1 MTVRT
6 KFIAV
11 IVLVNLAITAAGVL
25 IVPSL
30 RSQGSVE
37 PELRGRANRVA
48 MTVVMATALTEAQ
61 VQGEQVRRLVAAGE
75 DPAVALRR
83 LEQELESVRG
93 QLRFFTAA
101 DGPGVASLRQLIEDA
116 SLAIRE
122 QMLQLPLSAESAAQI
137 AQITLDLQYRAGRGF
152 ATLIEE
158 NNRGGLDAALG
169 GFARMRS
176 QQGVALAG
184 VGGALLMALLL
195 SVWAWRRLLRPL
207 GAVTGSLH
215 AVLTG
220 HQPSQVLQESD
231 DEFGDIVRA
240 IRKLQA
246 QGEHIRRIAYEDPGT
261 GLPNRNRLDAELRE
275 VRRLRPIDGTHGLI
289 LIGINTYDSLRSGFG
304 FRTAEAVM
312 RAAAQRLH
320 GLDPMP
326 VSVFRIEAQVLALL
340 VDRGIAE
347 AVTRADLKR
356 ITAKAFVRLGSP
368 LEVDTQRFI
377 LNLAAGA
384 AIYPDDARDA
394 EEYVNVSLD
403 ALRHAQSQGAGSLYF
418 GERGHTH
425 RLRKHLALA
434 EQIRMGLREGQF
446 VPFFQPVIDAGR
458 GKVVGAEM
466 LVRWRQPDGRVV
478 LPGEFMLIAESSEII
493 REMTRNVLIQA
504 CRAIRKWSEQGYVLT
519 VSFNLSAK
527 LLSPHILQIC
537 REALAESGLPPS
549 QLIAEVTET
558 ALIGNLEGSNEILE
572 ALRAGGIR
580 LCLDDFGSGYSALT
594 HLYRFQIDR
603 IKIDPAVTRA
613 AAQNERAAEI
623 IRSMGEMATRMN
635 ISLIVEGVETEDDA
649 RRLRELGCALQQGFL
664 YTRAVPEDQFVEWA
678 RRFEARAAAA

>member
-11 IVLVNLAITAAGVL
+11 IVLVNLAIAVAGML
-25 IVPSL
+25 ILPSL

-48 MTVVMATALTEAQ
+48 MTVVMSTALTEAHMQ
-61 VQGEQVRRLVAAGE
+61 AEQAQRLVVAGE
-75 DPAVALRR
+75 DPSAALRR
-83 LEQELESVRG
+83 MEQELESVRG
-93 QLRFFTAA
+93 QLRFFTTA
-101 DGPGVASLRQLIEDA
+101 DGPGVASLHQLLEDTM
-116 SLAIRE
+116 LAIRA
-122 QMLQLPLSAESAAQI
+122 QLLQQPLNAASAGQI
-137 AQITLDLQYRAGRGF
+137 AQLTLDLQYRASRNL
-152 ATLIEE
+152 AALVEE
-158 NNRGGLDAALG
+158 NNRGALDAALG
-169 GFARMRS
+169 GFSRTRS

-184 VGGALLMALLL
+184 VGGALLMTLLL

-207 GAVTGSLH
+207 GAVTGSLN

-220 HQPSQVLQESD
+220 HQPSQALQETG

-240 IRKLQA
+240 MRKLQA
-246 QGEHIRRIAYEDPGT
+246 QGEHIRRIAFEDPGT
-261 GLPNRNRLDAELRE
+261 GMPNRNRLDAELRE

-289 LIGINTYDSLRSGFG
+289 LIGISTYDSLRSGFG

-312 RAAAQRLH
+312 RAAALRLQA
-320 GLDPMP
+320 LDPLP
-326 VSVFRIEAQVLALL
+326 VTVFRIEAQVLALL

-356 ITAKAFVRLGSP
+356 ITAEAFSRLGSP

-377 LNLAAGA
+377 LSLAAGA

-403 ALRHAQSQGAGSLYF
+403 ALRHAQSQGPGNLYF

-434 EQIRMGLREGQF
+434 EQIRMGLRDGQF
-446 VPFFQPVIDAGR
+446 VPFFQPVIDAAR

-504 CRAIRKWSEQGYVLT
+504 CRAIRRWSEQGYVLT

-537 REALAESGLPPS
+537 REALSESGLPAS
-549 QLIAEVTET
+549 QLIAEITET
-558 ALIGNLEGSNEILE
+558 ALIGNLDGSNEILD
-572 ALRAGGIR
+572 ALRGSGIR
-580 LCLDDFGSGYSALT
+580 LCLDDFGSGYSSLT

-623 IRSMGEMATRMN
+623 IRSMGELSARMN
-635 ISLIVEGVETEDDA
+635 ISLIVEGVETEEDA
-649 RRLRELGCALQQGFL
+649 QRLRELGCPLQQGFL

-678 RRFEARAAAA
+678 RRFEARAVAA

>member
-11 IVLVNLAITAAGVL
+11 IVLVNLAIAVAGVVIL
-25 IVPSL
+25 PSL
-30 RSQGSVE
+30 GSQRSLE

-48 MTVVMATALTEAQ
+48 MTVVMDTALTEAHMQ
-61 VQGEQVRRLVAAGE
+61 AEQARRLVLAGE
-75 DPAVALRR
+75 DPTAVLRR
-83 LEQELESVRG
+83 MEQELESVRG
-93 QLRFFTAA
+93 QLRFFTSA
-101 DGPGVASLRQLIEDA
+101 DGPGVMSLRQLLEDTT
-116 SLAIRE
+116 LAIRA
-122 QMLQLPLSAESAAQI
+122 QLLQLPLTPESAAQI
-137 AQITLDLQYRAGRGF
+137 AQITLDLKYRAGRSF

-158 NNRGGLDAALG
+158 NNHRGLDATLG
-169 GFARMRS
+169 GFRQVRT
-176 QQGVALAG
+176 QQGIALAG
-184 VGGALLMALLL
+184 VGGALLMTLIL
-195 SVWAWRRLLRPL
+195 SIWAWRRLLRPL
-207 GAVTGSLH
+207 GAVTGSLN

-220 HQPSQVLQESD
+220 HQPNQALAETG

-261 GLPNRNRLDAELRE
+261 GMPNRNQLDAELRE

-289 LIGINTYDSLRSGFG
+289 LIGISTYDSLRSGFG

-356 ITAKAFVRLGSP
+356 ITAEAFARLGSP

-377 LNLAAGA
+377 LSLAAGA

-403 ALRHAQSQGAGSLYF
+403 ALRHAQTQGPSSLYF

-446 VPFFQPVIDAGR
+446 VPFFQPVIDAAQ

-478 LPGEFMLIAESSEII
+478 LPGEFILIAESSEII

-519 VSFNLSAK
+519 VSFNLSPK

-537 REALAESGLPPS
+537 REALAESGLPAS
-549 QLIAEVTET
+549 QLIAEITET
-558 ALIGNLEGSNEILE
+558 ALIGNLDGSIEIFD
-572 ALRAGGIR
+572 ALRRSGIR
-580 LCLDDFGSGYSALT
+580 LCLDDFGSGYSSLT
-594 HLYRFQIDR
+594 HLFRFEIDR
-603 IKIDPAVTRA
+603 IKIDPTVTRA
-613 AAQNERAAEI
+613 ASNNQRAAEI
-623 IRSMGEMATRMN
+623 IRSMGELAARMG
-635 ISLIVEGVETEDDA
+635 ISLVVEGVETEEDA
-649 RRLRELGCALQQGFL
+649 RRLRELGCTLQQGFL
-664 YTRAVPEDQFVEWA
+664 YTRAVPEDQFVDWA